1 MMQGDA
7 YAVPFVIRQG
17 GTAVTPQMVTAVELT
32 IGTLSRVWPGEVSY
46 DAKKGQWLFP
56 LTQEQTMAFA
66 EGKVPTQVRVKF
78 VDDRVVGA
86 QGGAIN
92 VVESASKGVI

>member
-46 DAKKGQWLFP
+46 DEKKGQWLFP

-78 VDDRVVGA
+78 LDDRVVGA
-86 QGGAIN
+86 QGAAIN

>member
-17 GTAVTPQMVTAVELT
+17 GTAVTPQMVAAVELT
-32 IGTLSRVWPGEVSY
+32 IGTLSRVWPGEVNY

-78 VDDRVVGA
+78 LDDRVVGA

-92 VVESASKGVI
+92 VLESASKGVI